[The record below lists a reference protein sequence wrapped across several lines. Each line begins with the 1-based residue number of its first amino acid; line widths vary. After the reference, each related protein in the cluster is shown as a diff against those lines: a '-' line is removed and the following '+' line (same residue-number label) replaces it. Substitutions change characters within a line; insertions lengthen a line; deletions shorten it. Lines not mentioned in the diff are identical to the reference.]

1 VASAIASTA
10 TRGRALKAD
19 GKGQIT
25 TGATALSTG
34 RPRGTIDL
42 MWNEIF
48 KRWID
53 LLFWWVPKDEAK
65 PSGEAKERTP
75 STTQQSAG
83 RESEIVQQEV
93 SDDLTV
99 IRGIG
104 QPLGKS
110 CGRWGSRR

>member
-1 VASAIASTA
+1 M
-10 TRGRALKAD
+10 
-19 GKGQIT
+19 T
-25 TGATALSTG
+25 TGGDDIERWSSCGAV
-34 RPRGTIDL
+34 DV